1 MRFGELVIILFI
13 IALATATIW
22 GPKSKKSRLI
32 YSLIALYIVTVVQI
46 IVEDCRWQMIP
57 CYAASVILTVCII
70 FRKPEKKPRSNS
82 RRSWLAWLWTTVL
95 FLYASV
101 MVALP
106 LLLPVFAFHQPQGPY
121 PVGTAVYHFIDN
133 DRPDV
138 YSVDPTD
145 HRELMVQFW
154 YPSEPETGRKP
165 HPISAM

>member
-1 MRFGELVIILFI
+1 M
-13 IALATATIW
+13 AND
-22 GPKSKKSRLI
+22 
-32 YSLIALYIVTVVQI
+32 SLLRGFRYP
-46 IVEDCRWQMIP
+46 DG
-57 CYAASVILTVCII
+57 LHH

-138 YSVDPTD
+138 LCRSDGSP
-145 HRELMVQFW
+145 
-154 YPSEPETGRKP
+154 
-165 HPISAM
+165 